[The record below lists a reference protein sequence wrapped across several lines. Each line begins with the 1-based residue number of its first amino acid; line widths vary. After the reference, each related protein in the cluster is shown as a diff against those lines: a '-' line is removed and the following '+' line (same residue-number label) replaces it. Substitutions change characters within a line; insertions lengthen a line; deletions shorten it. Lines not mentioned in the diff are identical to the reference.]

1 MNMMDMNKEKILGY
15 VEIAGE
21 TLVALGAGM
30 WLPLPVVASYVFCVG
45 AAVFAVGRFAQ
56 TPFYQKYGVMDPKE
70 LTMRRLYHQRVFG
83 IVALILSVALMCLP
97 QGFYFG
103 MYVTSASW
111 LLLFAIFVVL
121 EVYTA
126 FRISAV
132 EKG

>member
-1 MNMMDMNKEKILGY
+1 MDMDKEKFLGY
-15 VEIAGE
+15 VEIVGE
-21 TLVALGAGM
+21 VLVAAGAVA
-30 WLPLPVVASYVFCVG
+30 WLPVPVIASSVFCLGVV
-45 AAVFAVGRFAQ
+45 VFAVGRFAQ
-56 TPFYQKYGVMDPKE
+56 TPFYQKYGVMDSKE

-83 IVALILSVALMCLP
+83 IVALVLSAVLMCLP

-103 MYVTSASW
+103 MYVAPSSW
-111 LLLFAIFVVL
+111 LVLFVIFVVL